1 VTKHNPKGLNQDKAG
16 ATKLTIAGTKGA
28 TAKSFAHRQPT
39 GTSCRKATAFR
50 VTVSEGEQKPDE
62 SLFSCMASNTL
73 EENAM
78 PEPTDKNKL
87 VDPIK
92 RDLENAR
99 MARPAWAL
107 HRQSQCK
114 SDDASGTILPK
125 SFIDAVLE
133 VIAQSIEKAL
143 AEVMARCVAE
153 GVEQK
158 IRPLAGEIALLR
170 IAFENDWNN
179 ENQRQRG
186 KVSESNE
193 NPA

>member
-1 VTKHNPKGLNQDKAG
+1 
-16 ATKLTIAGTKGA
+16 
-28 TAKSFAHRQPT
+28 
-39 GTSCRKATAFR
+39 
-50 VTVSEGEQKPDE
+50 
-62 SLFSCMASNTL
+62 MASNTL

-78 PEPTDKNKL
+78 PDPEDKQKL

-92 RDLENAR
+92 RDFENAR

-170 IAFENDWNN
+170 IAFENDWDSANRRRRN
-179 ENQRQRG
+179 SPHDKGDCED
-186 KVSESNE
+186 
-193 NPA
+193 